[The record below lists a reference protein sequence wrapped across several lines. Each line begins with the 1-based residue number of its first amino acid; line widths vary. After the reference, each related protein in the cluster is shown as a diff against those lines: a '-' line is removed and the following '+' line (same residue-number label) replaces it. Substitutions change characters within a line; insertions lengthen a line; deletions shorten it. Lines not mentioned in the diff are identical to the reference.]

1 MIRIIAIGF
10 GAIMLIAGVLG
21 FVPGIT
27 HDGLLFGIFAVNAV
41 HNVIHLV
48 TGIAALAVSKSTEKA
63 MRLFFQLFGVVYGL
77 VAISG
82 LFMGDKPLLGL
93 VAVNHADHALHAGI
107 ALFSLIVGFA
117 FGNQRWRIPNGR
129 KQTTVAG

>member
-1 MIRIIAIGF
+1 MLRIIAIGF
-10 GAIMLIAGVLG
+10 GAIMLIVGVLG

-27 HDGLLFGIFAVNAV
+27 HDELLLGIFAVNAV

-48 TGIAALAVSKSTEKA
+48 TGVAALAVSMSTEKA

-77 VAISG
+77 VAIAG
-82 LFMGDKPLLGL
+82 MFLGDKPLLGL

-117 FGNQRWRIPNGR
+117 FGNERWRIPTSKN
-129 KQTTVAG
+129 QTAMPG